1 MQVTLHVRRMG
12 LYGIGNN
19 SLTVRIYLDEWV
31 MDGNTVQKD
40 IGARLSREHC
50 DRIRVIGDAH
60 EHFKIYVLNPTGT
73 VTAIG
78 LDKEACMVDFGPIGV
93 KKMLIGRR
101 DQDGQRCYQLAHT
114 DPMPVGV
121 RGAVDKLAHADP
133 RPPLVGDKL
142 GLRLSPYGTQIRV
155 EEVLIDGPSHR
166 DGRIQKGDILTHV
179 GKRKLNGGIDQLY
192 MPQGVWGNVTV
203 SLRRST
209 IFGQDVMSFQLRLDE
224 PVLETLVDGKSVEK
238 ETVVCLSTVYEEEVR
253 KMVGESRDGTAVNHP
268 HSALVGAQGKV
279 KAVGADK
286 EACMVDFGHL
296 GVHKMLVGR
305 KVCIYA
311 TSCALVYASLRAPER
326 NATVLVYASLS
337 ALPLVGMCVW
347 RAFAF
352 TQACGRT

>member
-1 MQVTLHVRRMG
+1 
-12 LYGIGNN
+12 
-19 SLTVRIYLDEWV
+19 
-31 MDGNTVQKD
+31 MDKLTVQKD
-40 IGARLSREHC
+40 IGVRLSREHC
-50 DRIRVIGDAH
+50 DRIRVVGDAH

-78 LDKEACMVDFGPIGV
+78 LDKEACMVDFGPSIGV
-93 KKMLIGRR
+93 QKMLIGRR
-101 DQDGQRCYQLAHT
+101 DHDGHRCYQLAHT
-114 DPMPVGV
+114 DAIPVGV

-133 RPPLVGDKL
+133 KPVGRCHDRPALVGDKL
-142 GLRLSPYGTQIRV
+142 GLRLSPHGTQIRV

-179 GKRKLNGGIDQLY
+179 GERKLNGGIDQLY
-192 MPQGVWGNVTV
+192 MPQGVWGSVAV

-224 PVLETLVDGKSVEK
+224 PMLEKLVDGKSVEK
-238 ETVVCLSTVYEEEVR
+238 ETAVCLSTVYEEEVR
-253 KMVGESRDGTAVNHP
+253 KVVGESRDGTAANHP

-305 KVCIYA
+305 KVCIFA
-311 TSCALVYASLRAPER
+311 TLCA
-326 NATVLVYASLS
+326 
-337 ALPLVGMCVW
+337 
-347 RAFAF
+347 F
-352 TQACGRT
+352 

>member
-1 MQVTLHVRRMG
+1 MQVTLHLRRMG
-12 LYGIGNN
+12 LYGIGNS
-19 SLTVRIYLDEWV
+19 SLTVRINLDEWV
-31 MDGNTVQKD
+31 MNGNTVQRD

-78 LDKEACMVDFGPIGV
+78 LDKEACMVDFGLDIGV

-101 DQDGQRCYQLAHT
+101 DEDGQRCYQLAHA

-133 RPPLVGDKL
+133 KPGVRSCHDRPPLVGDKL
-142 GLRLSPYGTQIRV
+142 GLRLSAHDTQILV

-179 GKRKLNGGIDQLY
+179 GERKLNGGIDQLY
-192 MPQGVWGNVTV
+192 MPHGVWGKVTV

-209 IFGQDVMSFQLRLDE
+209 IFGQGVMSFQLRLDA
-224 PVLETLVDGKSVEK
+224 PVLERLVDGKSLEK

-253 KMVGESRDGTAVNHP
+253 KVVEDGTAVNHP
-268 HSALVGAQGKV
+268 HSALLGAQGKV

-305 KVCIYA
+305 KVCIYPFP
-311 TSCALVYASLRAPER
+311 CA
-326 NATVLVYASLS
+326 
-337 ALPLVGMCVW
+337 
-347 RAFAF
+347 F
-352 TQACGRT
+352 